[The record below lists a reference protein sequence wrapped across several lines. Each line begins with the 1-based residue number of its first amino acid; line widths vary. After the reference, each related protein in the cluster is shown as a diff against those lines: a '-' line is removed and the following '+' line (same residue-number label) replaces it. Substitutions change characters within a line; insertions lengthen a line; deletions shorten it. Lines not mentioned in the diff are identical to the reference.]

1 MIDAAY
7 ILCMARY
14 NRWQNESLYRVAD
27 GLTDDARR
35 LMRGAFFGSIHR
47 TLNHILWGDMIWMSR
62 FAKTD
67 KPQAGMSGSAELH
80 AEWRDLVAARKA
92 FDDTIENWAEK
103 LDPSWPEGN
112 LTWFSVIT
120 QTERSM
126 PRWVLVTNMFN
137 HQTHHRGQV
146 HAMLTQAGGKPDD
159 TDLMLM
165 TNIPYL

>member
-1 MIDAAY
+1 
-7 ILCMARY
+7 
-14 NRWQNESLYRVAD
+14 
-27 GLTDDARR
+27 
-35 LMRGAFFGSIHR
+35 
-47 TLNHILWGDMIWMSR
+47 MSR

-126 PRWVLVTNMFN
+126 PRWVLVAHMFN